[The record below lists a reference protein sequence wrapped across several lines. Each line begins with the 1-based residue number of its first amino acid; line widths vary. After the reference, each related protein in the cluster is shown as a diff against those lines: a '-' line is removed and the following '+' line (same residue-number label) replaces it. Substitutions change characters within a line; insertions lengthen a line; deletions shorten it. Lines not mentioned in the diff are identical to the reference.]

1 MQERQK
7 NLPLRAA
14 DLLDSAEQREKQGV
28 GKNEKNAREVL
39 RVGQELVFVDTG
51 CHRHLAGGV
60 APFDSYHAAFAAH
73 PDAFRERD
81 LGRQG
86 QREINR
92 GAGLDGGIDI
102 EANSAGA
109 DVAGL
114 RLVLLLIFA
123 VTYADGQTKRESP
136 RGPLVIFFLVDRKS
150 TRLNSSHL
158 GISYAVFC
166 LIRRPPRSTL
176 FPYTTLFRSLLLI
189 FAVTYADGQTKR
201 ESPRGPLV
209 IFFLVVLR
217 LGHRTSSRA
226 RFQGLVGNRL

>member
-14 DLLDSAEQREKQGV
+14 DLLESAEQREKQGV
-28 GKNEKNAREVL
+28 GKNEKNARLSRQVL
-39 RVGQELVFVDTG
+39 GVGQGLVVVDNG
-51 CHRHLAGGV
+51 CHRHLAGGF

-136 RGPLVIFFLVDRKS
+136 RGPLVIVLV
-150 TRLNSSHL
+150 L
-158 GISYAVFC
+158 
-166 LIRRPPRSTL
+166 
-176 FPYTTLFRSLLLI
+176 
-189 FAVTYADGQTKR
+189 
-201 ESPRGPLV
+201 
-209 IFFLVVLR
+209 LR
-217 LGHRTSSRA
+217 LGHGTSSRA
-226 RFQGLVGNRL
+226 RFQSFKVSDTYRESLVS